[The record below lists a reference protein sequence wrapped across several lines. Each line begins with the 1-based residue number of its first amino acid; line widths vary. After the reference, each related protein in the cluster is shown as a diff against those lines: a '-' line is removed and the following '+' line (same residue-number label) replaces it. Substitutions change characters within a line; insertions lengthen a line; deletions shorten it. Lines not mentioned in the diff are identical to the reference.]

1 LSFIHIFFSVGRRF
15 LRHPLDHEFEPSRE
29 RISGLKIK
37 KIPSAI
43 LYHGDVVPLY
53 MGGAADFLDLREKV
67 FFLMKYPVRRRPSQ
81 IEFFLVLLL

>member
-1 LSFIHIFFSVGRRF
+1 
-15 LRHPLDHEFEPSRE
+15 
-29 RISGLKIK
+29 
-37 KIPSAI
+37 
-43 LYHGDVVPLY
+43 